1 LCEREENT
9 DDFLW
14 VLAQWAVFLLESI
27 VPVLKETLLGL
38 RAISQKKNKKKTFS
52 EQNWNPNLNPNFP
65 TSKNPDS
72 RLISYSVVWL
82 AGSLVPWFAD
92 RMARHL
98 SDKMASHKFPTGKQ
112 WRRLDSFPKF

>member
-38 RAISQKKNKKKTFS
+38 RAISQKKNKKKNFFRTELESESEPEFS
-52 EQNWNPNLNPNFP
+52 NL
-65 TSKNPDS
+65 
-72 RLISYSVVWL
+72 
-82 AGSLVPWFAD
+82 
-92 RMARHL
+92 
-98 SDKMASHKFPTGKQ
+98 
-112 WRRLDSFPKF
+112 